1 MVKKLV
7 SKEKIL
13 NSYVKR
19 VERAHYFDL
28 PFIHFEFNR
37 HQQSLLNLVIKKI
50 YSEISNLK
58 DYRIFRT
65 KDSYGEDDKFVLII
79 PLKPIANDAW
89 ISIKNAIERDP
100 YDERLSYSRFSNIS
114 IQLIYLFLEIA
125 ILLPISNVLLK
136 TNFAIGLQIVV
147 LCLCGC
153 TYYIAC
159 RYTSWRNYHF
169 FLKWFNRYLRKGS
182 ELI

>member
-1 MVKKLV
+1 MAKKLV
-7 SKEKIL
+7 SKERIL

-19 VERAHYFDL
+19 IKRAQHFNL
-28 PFIHFEFNR
+28 PFIHFQFNR
-37 HQQSLLNLVIKKI
+37 HQQSLLKLVIKTVYSKI
-50 YSEISNLK
+50 ADLK

-65 KDSYGEDDKFVLII
+65 KDSYDEDDKFVLII
-79 PLKPIANDAW
+79 SLKPITNDAW
-89 ISIKNAIERDP
+89 LSIKNAIERDP
-100 YDERLSYSRFSNIS
+100 YDERLSYSHFSNIS

-169 FLKWFNRYLRKGS
+169 FLNWLNRYLKKGS

>member
-19 VERAHYFDL
+19 IKKFQLFNL
-28 PFIHFEFNR
+28 PFIYFEFNR
-37 HQQSLLNLVIKKI
+37 HQQSLLNLVIKTV
-50 YSEISNLK
+50 YSRITNLK
-58 DYRIFRT
+58 EYQIFRT
-65 KDSYGEDDKFVLII
+65 KNSYDEDDKFVLII
-79 PLKPIANDAW
+79 SLKPIANDAW
-89 ISIKNAIERDP
+89 LSIKNAIEIDP
-100 YDERLSYSRFSNIS
+100 YDERLSYSRLSNIS

-153 TYYIAC
+153 TYYIVC

-169 FLKWFNRYLRKGS
+169 FLKWLNRYLKKDS
-182 ELI
+182 DLI

>member
-7 SKEKIL
+7 SKEKII

-19 VERAHYFDL
+19 VEKAQCVNL
-28 PFIHFEFNR
+28 PFIYFEFNR
-37 HQQSLLNLVIKKI
+37 HQHSLLNLVIKTV
-50 YSEISNLK
+50 YSRITNLK
-58 DYRIFRT
+58 EYRVFRT
-65 KDSYGEDDKFVLII
+65 KDLYDEDDKFVLII

-89 ISIKNAIERDP
+89 ISIRNAVEKDP

-153 TYYIAC
+153 TYYIVC

-169 FLKWFNRYLRKGS
+169 FLNWFNRYLKKDS
-182 ELI
+182 ELF